1 MTRRSTRD
9 LTALPTEPP
18 AAQVLVVLTLEC
30 RGTEYRLRAA
40 GGPIQCSWVPHE
52 WRFSAASLSAGLLDE
67 VGACMDEMSVTG
79 LLVAVGMQS
88 QLGLELERVLGDLKE

>member
-40 GGPIQCSWVPHE
+40 GGPIRGSWAPHE
-52 WRFSAASLSAGLLDE
+52 WRFTSASLSAALLNE
-67 VGACMDEMSVTG
+67 VGARMDDLSVSG
-79 LLVAVGMQS
+79 LLMAVGLQG
-88 QLGLELERVLGDLKE
+88 QLALELERVLGALKE